1 MIKTFAFERER
12 EKWQEATDS
21 EDGESPLF
29 LQFQCCRAEE
39 EGEGHQGGCA
49 DNHIN
54 NHSRTVRQTPIA
66 LLAFCP
72 IECSHSLGEESD
84 AESDFRK
91 RENKQTAEAKQQQS
105 QASIQRK
112 RVQSDN

>member
-1 MIKTFAFERER
+1 MMIKTFAFER

-39 EGEGHQGGCA
+39 EGEGHQEGCA